1 MRFRN
6 RSDAGRRLAS
16 RLQFLRTEDVVVL
29 GLPRGGVPVA
39 AEVARAL
46 GAPLDVILVRKLGV
60 PAQPELGLGA
70 IGESGVRVINPEVV
84 RYAHVSEAQ
93 IAQVEQKERAELQ
106 RRAQRFRGDAPHE
119 PLAGRTAVIVDDGI
133 ATGSTARAACQVAR
147 ALGAAAV
154 VLAVPVAPPSADE
167 ALRGAADEV
176 ICLEMPDRFLAI
188 GEWYED
194 FAQTSDEEVVA
205 LLRAAQ
211 AGPGAPAEPGTA
223 GGPGAAGLPGVPAGE
238 GVPAGAGARA
248 WAAAAAGLVPV
259 DAAGQAD
266 DSEEEQV
273 RERQADG
280 TQGQV
285 PDQATAGQAEPGTG
299 PAPSGAEAGE
309 SRGEFDGL
317 VAMMPFA
324 AGLGI
329 VLDAAAPGEVRGRM
343 AWAPE
348 RCTSGGILHGG
359 VLMALADSLG
369 GICAFLN
376 LPPGA
381 LTATTSSAT
390 VFTRAVRSGEV
401 TAVTRPLHVGRTV
414 IVVQTDLTDDAG
426 RRVAQVTQ
434 TQAVLAGRG

>member
-16 RLQFLRTEDVVVL
+16 RLQFLSGEDVVVL

-39 AEVARAL
+39 AAVARAL

-70 IGESGVRVINPEVV
+70 IGESGARVINPEVV
-84 RYAHVSEAQ
+84 RYAHVSEEQ
-93 IAQVEQKERAELQ
+93 IAQVEAKERAELQ
-106 RRAQRFRGDAPHE
+106 RRAQRFRGDAPHV
-119 PLAGRTAVIVDDGI
+119 PLAGRTAIIVDDGI

-154 VLAVPVAPPSADE
+154 VLAVPVAPPSADRT
-167 ALRGAADEV
+167 LRGDADEV

-205 LLRAAQ
+205 LLRA
-211 AGPGAPAEPGTA
+211 PPDAPEA
-223 GGPGAAGLPGVPAGE
+223 
-238 GVPAGAGARA
+238 PAGAGALA
-248 WAAAAAGLVPV
+248 GAAPGVVPV
-259 DAAGQAD
+259 DPAGQVNV
-266 DSEEEQV
+266 SQEEQV
-273 RERQADG
+273 PESQVDG
-280 TQGQV
+280 TQEQV
-285 PDQATAGQAEPGTG
+285 PDQASAGQAGPGTG
-299 PAPSGAEAGE
+299 QAPAWPEADGGGRAAAEPSPGAGSGDGRSEL
-309 SRGEFDGL
+309 DGL
-317 VAMMPFA
+317 VDMMPFTA
-324 AGLGI
+324 SLGI
-329 VLDAAAPGEVRGRM
+329 VLDAAAPDEVRGRM

-348 RCTSGGILHGG
+348 RCTLAGILHGG
-359 VLMALADSLG
+359 VLMAMADSLG

-381 LTATTSSAT
+381 QTATTSSAT

-401 TAVTRPLHVGRTV
+401 TAVTRPLHVGRSV

-434 TQAVLAGRG
+434 TQAVLAG

>member
-16 RLQFLRTEDVVVL
+16 RLQFLRSEDVVVL

-39 AEVARAL
+39 AEVARTL
-46 GAPLDVILVRKLGV
+46 RAPLDVILVRKLGV

-70 IGESGVRVINPEVV
+70 IGESGARVINQEVV
-84 RYAHVSEAQ
+84 RYAHVSKDQ
-93 IAQVEQKERAELQ
+93 IAQVEAKERAELQ
-106 RRAQRFRGDAPHE
+106 RRAQRFRGDAPHV

-147 ALGAAAV
+147 ALGAASV
-154 VLAVPVAPPSADE
+154 VLAVPVAPPSADR
-167 ALRGAADEV
+167 ALRGDADEV

-205 LLRAAQ
+205 LLRAA
-211 AGPGAPAEPGTA
+211 
-223 GGPGAAGLPGVPAGE
+223 GPGAA
-238 GVPAGAGARA
+238 
-248 WAAAAAGLVPV
+248 AAVVVSV
-259 DAAGQAD
+259 DAAGQPND
-266 DSEEEQV
+266 GQEEQV
-273 RERQADG
+273 RERQVDG
-280 TQGQV
+280 TQEQV
-285 PDQATAGQAEPGTG
+285 PDQATAGQAEPG
-299 PAPSGAEAGE
+299 AGSE
-309 SRGEFDGL
+309 DSRSELDGL
-317 VAMMPFA
+317 VAMMPFT

-329 VLDAAAPGEVRGRM
+329 VLDAAAPDEVRGRM

-348 RCTSGGILHGG
+348 RCTMAGILHGG
-359 VLMALADSLG
+359 VLMAMADSLG

-381 LTATTSSAT
+381 QTATTSSAT
-390 VFTRAVRSGEV
+390 VFTRAVRSGDV
-401 TAVTRPLHVGRTV
+401 TAVTRPLHVGRSV
-414 IVVQTDLTDDAG
+414 IVVQTDMTDDEG

>member
-16 RLQFLRTEDVVVL
+16 RLQFLSGEDVVVL

-39 AEVARAL
+39 AAVARAL

-70 IGESGVRVINPEVV
+70 IGESGARVINPEVV
-84 RYAHVSEAQ
+84 RYAHVSEEQ
-93 IAQVEQKERAELQ
+93 IAQVEAKERAELQ
-106 RRAQRFRGDAPHE
+106 RRAQRFRGDAPHV
-119 PLAGRTAVIVDDGI
+119 PLAGRTAIIVDDGI

-154 VLAVPVAPPSADE
+154 VLAVPVAPPSADRT
-167 ALRGAADEV
+167 LRGDADEV

-205 LLRAAQ
+205 LLRA
-211 AGPGAPAEPGTA
+211 PPDAPEAPT
-223 GGPGAAGLPGVPAGE
+223 
-238 GVPAGAGARA
+238 GAGALA
-248 WAAAAAGLVPV
+248 GAAPGVVPV
-259 DAAGQAD
+259 DPAGQVNV
-266 DSEEEQV
+266 SQEEQV
-273 RERQADG
+273 PESQVDG
-280 TQGQV
+280 TQEQV
-285 PDQATAGQAEPGTG
+285 PDQASAGQAGPGTG
-299 PAPSGAEAGE
+299 QAPAWPEADGGGRAAAEPSPGAGSGDGRSEL
-309 SRGEFDGL
+309 DGL
-317 VAMMPFA
+317 VDMMPFTA
-324 AGLGI
+324 SLGI
-329 VLDAAAPGEVRGRM
+329 VLDAAAPDEVRGRM

-348 RCTSGGILHGG
+348 RCTLAGILHGG
-359 VLMALADSLG
+359 VLMAMADSLG

-381 LTATTSSAT
+381 QTATTSSAT

-401 TAVTRPLHVGRTV
+401 TAVTRPLHVGRSV

-434 TQAVLAGRG
+434 TQAVLAG

>member
-1 MRFRN
+1 MRFRD
-6 RSDAGRRLAS
+6 RSDAGGKLAS
-16 RLQFLRTEDVVVL
+16 RLQFLRGEDVVVL

-39 AEVARAL
+39 AAVARAL

-70 IGESGVRVINPEVV
+70 IGESGARVINPEVV
-84 RYAHVSEAQ
+84 RYAHVSEEQ
-93 IAQVEQKERAELQ
+93 IAQVEAKERAELQ
-106 RRAQRFRGDAPHE
+106 RRAQRFRGDAPHV

-154 VLAVPVAPPSADE
+154 VLAVPVAPPSADR
-167 ALRGAADEV
+167 ALRGDADEV

-205 LLRAAQ
+205 LLRAA
-211 AGPGAPAEPGTA
+211 PT
-223 GGPGAAGLPGVPAGE
+223 
-238 GVPAGAGARA
+238 GAGALA
-248 WAAAAAGLVPV
+248 GPAAGVVPV
-259 DAAGQAD
+259 DPAGQAD
-266 DSEEEQV
+266 DSQEEQV
-273 RERQADG
+273 PEHQADG
-280 TQGQV
+280 PQEQV
-285 PDQATAGQAEPGTG
+285 PVQATAGQAEPGTG
-299 PAPSGAEAGE
+299 QAPSGPMADGSGTAAAEPPGAGGGE
-309 SRGEFDGL
+309 SRSELDGL
-317 VAMMPFA
+317 IAMMPFTA
-324 AGLGI
+324 SLGI
-329 VLDAAAPGEVRGRM
+329 VLDAAAPEEVRGRM

-348 RCTSGGILHGG
+348 RCTLAGILHGG
-359 VLMALADSLG
+359 VLMAMADSLG

-381 LTATTSSAT
+381 QTATTSSAT

-401 TAVTRPLHVGRTV
+401 TAVTRPLHVGRSV
-414 IVVQTDLTDDAG
+414 IVVQTDLIDDAG

-434 TQAVLAGRG
+434 TQAVLAARG

>member
-1 MRFRN
+1 MRFRD

-16 RLQFLRTEDVVVL
+16 RLQFLRSEDVVVL

-39 AEVARAL
+39 VEVARTL

-70 IGESGVRVINPEVV
+70 IGESGARVINQEVV
-84 RYAHVSEAQ
+84 HYAHVSEAQ

-106 RRAQRFRGDAPHE
+106 RRAQRFRGDVPHE

-147 ALGAAAV
+147 ALGAATV
-154 VLAVPVAPPSADE
+154 VLAVPVAPPSADRT
-167 ALRGAADEV
+167 LRGDADEV
-176 ICLEMPDRFLAI
+176 ICLEMPERFQAI

-205 LLRAAQ
+205 LLRAA
-211 AGPGAPAEPGTA
+211 
-223 GGPGAAGLPGVPAGE
+223 
-238 GVPAGAGARA
+238 R
-248 WAAAAAGLVPV
+248 
-259 DAAGQAD
+259 AGQSD
-266 DSEEEQV
+266 DRQEEQV
-273 RERQADG
+273 RERQADE
-280 TQGQV
+280 TREQV

-299 PAPSGAEAGE
+299 QAPSGPGAGE
-309 SRGEFDGL
+309 SRGELDGL

-324 AGLGI
+324 AGLGV

-343 AWAPE
+343 AWAAE

-401 TAVTRPLHVGRTV
+401 TAVTRPLHVGRTM
-414 IVVQTDLTDDAG
+414 IVVQTDLTDEAG

>member
-1 MRFRN
+1 MGFRN
-6 RSDAGRRLAS
+6 RSDAGRRLAD
-16 RLQFLRTEDVVVL
+16 RLQFLRSEDVVVL

-46 GAPLDVILVRKLGV
+46 RAPLDVILVRKLGV

-70 IGESGVRVINPEVV
+70 IGESGARVINPDVV

-93 IAQVEQKERAELQ
+93 IAEVEQKERAELQ

-119 PLAGRTAVIVDDGI
+119 SLAGRIAVIVDDGI

-154 VLAVPVAPPSADE
+154 VLAVPVAPPSTDQ
-167 ALRGAADEV
+167 ALRSDADEV
-176 ICLEMPDRFLAI
+176 ICLEMPDHFQAI

-205 LLRAAQ
+205 LLRA
-211 AGPGAPAEPGTA
+211 
-223 GGPGAAGLPGVPAGE
+223 
-238 GVPAGAGARA
+238 R
-248 WAAAAAGLVPV
+248 
-259 DAAGQAD
+259 QAD
-266 DSEEEQV
+266 DGQEEQV

-280 TQGQV
+280 PQDNV
-285 PDQATAGQAEPGTG
+285 PDQATDGQAEPA
-299 PAPSGAEAGE
+299 PEQAPSGPGAGE
-309 SRGEFDGL
+309 SRAELDGL
-317 VAMMPFA
+317 LAMMPFA

-401 TAVTRPLHVGRTV
+401 SAVTRPLHVGRTV

-434 TQAVLAGRG
+434 TQAVLTGRG